1 MDNFYQSPV
10 TTNTLF
16 TNKRRITSD
25 ILGERLRGLKFY
37 STIND
42 SAYYNSDRDDAES
55 DPKSDQLVDTHTS
68 EGKKRLFTDTDTTNG
83 NFPQNY

>member
-10 TTNTLF
+10 TTNTQGENTNTLF

-55 DPKSDQLVDTHTS
+55 DPKID
-68 EGKKRLFTDTDTTNG
+68 
-83 NFPQNY
+83 